1 MYDPL
6 ETSVSRTEMMTLLN
20 KCRERKVRVAMI
32 GGWATFF
39 HVNRNYNR
47 AFGKDYMG
55 SRDIDIFV
63 DVACEKG
70 FSEIIRE
77 LGFEPNGLPF
87 RYEKIFDREK
97 NVFIKNS
104 QIREIFNIIYIF
116 LDVFSNAET
125 RIIGS
130 WSDLEPLKNIRIE
143 IVDGV
148 EVVDIATLVQ
158 MKCVAIFA
166 RDKADKENKDAC
178 DLFALLSYSGKKVQ
192 PTLHLRKAIEKI
204 MGRDDLLYMI
214 AEHVFLDPAKQ
225 GLVSSQLKK
234 FLDANYG

>member
-1 MYDPL
+1 MI
-6 ETSVSRTEMMTLLN
+6 TLLN
-20 KCRERKVRVAMI
+20 RCRERKVRVAII

-63 DVACEKG
+63 DAAHEKA
-70 FSEIIRE
+70 FSEIIRD
-77 LGFEPNGLPF
+77 LGFEASGLRF
-87 RYEKIFDREK
+87 RYEKIYDRES
-97 NVFIKNS
+97 NAFIKNS
-104 QIREIFNIIYIF
+104 QIRELFNIIYIF

-125 RIIGS
+125 KIIGS
-130 WSDLEPLKNIRIE
+130 WFDLEPLKKIE
-143 IVDGV
+143 V
-148 EVVDIATLVQ
+148 EVIDNVEVADITTLVQ
-158 MKCVAIFA
+158 MKCIAIFA

-178 DLFALLSYSGKKVQ
+178 DLFSLLFYSGKKIQ
-192 PTLHLRKAIEKI
+192 PTTYLKMAVEKI

-225 GLVSSQLKK
+225 GLVSAQLKK
-234 FLDANYG
+234 FLNSNYK